1 MTVAEQDKQAQ
12 NKKAASTRAARAAA
26 VEELDFMSESSA
38 AVLRQ
43 SPRGGRLILWV
54 TVAFFAALLFWASV
68 AELDQITRGSGKVIP
83 SLQVQVVQNLEGGIL
98 SEILVK
104 EGEIVERDQVLLRI
118 DDTRFSSTLSE
129 SRLRFLALKAKAARL
144 QAEAENKSF
153 IPPREAMQT
162 HPELVEQELELFQ
175 SRGQELQA
183 KLGILNQHVTQRQQE
198 LAELRSKV
206 KHLKS
211 SYWLANKEL
220 SITKPLVKEGA
231 ISEVEVLRLERQVN
245 ELRGQLETTKLAI
258 PRVESMYNE
267 AQRKAEEMEIAFR
280 NAARMELNETVAEL
294 SGLSESH
301 LAMEDRVR
309 RTLVRAPVRGTVKQ
323 VMVSTIGGVIKP
335 GMDLV
340 EIVPA
345 EDTLLVEARV
355 RPGDIAFLHPGA
367 RAVVKFTA
375 YDFAIYGGLDANV
388 EHISADTITD
398 EKGESYY
405 LVRARTDASHFGP
418 EAEPLPIIPGMT
430 VNVDIL
436 TGKKTVLEYLLK
448 PVLRAKELALKES

>member
-1 MTVAEQDKQAQ
+1 MAEEENPVQH
-12 NKKAASTRAARAAA
+12 KKVVLKHVTRAVAA
-26 VEELDFMSESSA
+26 EELDFMSESSA

-54 TVAFFAALLFWASV
+54 TVAFFVTLFVWANF
-68 AELDQITRGSGKVIP
+68 AELDQVTRGNGKVIP

-104 EGEIVERDQVLLRI
+104 EGDVVEREQVLLRI
-118 DDTRFSSTLSE
+118 DDTRFSSTLGE
-129 SRLRFLALKAKAARL
+129 SRLHFLALKAKAARL
-144 QAEAENKSF
+144 RAEAENTPF

-162 HPELVEQELELFQ
+162 HPELVERELELFQ

-183 KLGILNQHVTQRQQE
+183 KLGILNQQLTQRQQE
-198 LAELRSKV
+198 LTELRSKV
-206 KHLKS
+206 KHLKA
-211 SYWLANKEL
+211 SYGLANKEL
-220 SITKPLVKEGA
+220 SITKPLVKDGA

-245 ELRGQLETTKLAI
+245 ELQGQLETSRLAI

-267 AQRKAEEMEIAFR
+267 AQRKYEEMEISFR
-280 NAARMELNETVAEL
+280 NTARTELNETVSEL

-309 RTLVRAPVRGTVKQ
+309 RTLVRSPVRGTVKQ

-340 EIVPA
+340 EVVPA

-367 RAVVKFTA
+367 RAMVKFTA
-375 YDFAIYGGLDANV
+375 YDFAIYGGLNAKV

-405 LVRARTDASHFGP
+405 LVRARTDESHFGP
-418 EAEPLPIIPGMT
+418 NAAPLPIIPGMT

-448 PVLRAKELALKES
+448 PVLRAKEMALKES

>member
-1 MTVAEQDKQAQ
+1 MTAQDNHAQ
-12 NKKAASTRAARAAA
+12 NERAASSHATRAAT

-43 SPRGGRLILWV
+43 SPRGGRLILWL
-54 TVAFFAALLFWASV
+54 TVAFFTALLVWASL
-68 AELDQITRGSGKVIP
+68 AELDEITRGAGKVIP

-104 EGEIVERDQVLLRI
+104 EGGTVEREQVLLRI

-129 SRLRFLALKAKAARL
+129 SRLRFLSLKAKAARL
-144 QAEAENKSF
+144 QAEAENTSF
-153 IPPREAMQT
+153 IPPREAMQA

-175 SRGQELQA
+175 SRGQGLQS
-183 KLGILNQHVTQRQQE
+183 KLGILNQQVTQRQQE
-198 LAELRSKV
+198 LAELKSKV
-206 KHLKS
+206 KHIKA

-220 SITKPLVKEGA
+220 KITKPLVKDGA

-245 ELRGQLETTKLAI
+245 ELRGQLETSKLAI

-267 AQRKAEEMEIAFR
+267 AQRKYEEMEIAFR
-280 NAARMELNETVAEL
+280 NAARMELNETVSEL

-309 RTLVRAPVRGTVKQ
+309 RTLVRSPVRGTVKQ

-345 EDTLLVEARV
+345 EDTLVVEARV

-375 YDFAIYGGLDANV
+375 YDFAIYGGLNANV

-405 LVRARTDASHFGP
+405 LVRARTDESYFGP
-418 EAEPLPIIPGMT
+418 EAAPLPIIPGMT
-430 VNVDIL
+430 VNLDIL

-448 PVLRAKELALKES
+448 PVLRAKEMALKER